1 MMQLNGEMWS
11 AIILAVI
18 SGGALTTLLNW
29 LRDRKKDAATAKLTD
44 VQTLQA
50 KLAYV
55 EGVAEY
61 LQKHNDRLQ
70 EDYEASE
77 ERNRSLRKRVSELEI
92 EVDSV
97 RRSAAHL
104 QAKCEQLDRKLRE
117 VMGEVPNE

>member
-1 MMQLNGEMWS
+1 MELNGQMWS
-11 AIILAVI
+11 AIIIAVI
-18 SGGALTTLLNW
+18 SGGALTTLINW
-29 LRDRKKDAATAKLTD
+29 WKDRKKDSAVAKLTD

-70 EDYEASE
+70 TDYEEAE
-77 ERNRSLRKRVSELEI
+77 ERNRQYRQRVAQLEI

-104 QAKCEQLDRKLRE
+104 QAECDRLDRKLKE
-117 VMGEVPNE
+117 VMGEEEANG

>member
-1 MMQLNGEMWS
+1 MHLSGELWS

-92 EVDSV
+92 EVDAV
-97 RRSAAHL
+97 RRSATQL
-104 QAKCEQLDRKLRE
+104 QAKCEQLDKKLRE
-117 VMGEVPNE
+117 VMGEVSNE

>member
-1 MMQLNGEMWS
+1 MAGLDGQMWT

-18 SGGALTTLLNW
+18 SGGALTTFLNW
-29 LRDRKKDAATAKLTD
+29 LKDRKKDTATAKLTD

-77 ERNRSLRKRVSELEI
+77 ERNRKYRQRVAELEI
-92 EVDSV
+92 EVDAV
-97 RRSAAHL
+97 RRSAAHT
-104 QAKCEQLDRKLRE
+104 QSECERLERKLQE
-117 VMGEVPNE
+117 VLGEGQAQ